1 MSNFLEKLKTS
12 VFDCEPNGEIINGRL
27 EVLTIIDTL
36 GENARKIL
44 FRLQVKICNTN

>member
-27 EVLTIIDTL
+27 EVLT
-36 GENARKIL
+36 KIKEL
-44 FRLQVKICNTN
+44 INHE